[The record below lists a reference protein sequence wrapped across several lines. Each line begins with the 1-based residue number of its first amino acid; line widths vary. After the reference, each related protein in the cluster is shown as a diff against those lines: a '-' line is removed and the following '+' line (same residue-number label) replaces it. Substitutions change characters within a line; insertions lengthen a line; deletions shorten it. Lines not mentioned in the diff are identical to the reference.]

1 MKTLLNEPRPVT
13 HRPFARRVGWLG
25 TTALAM
31 GGCNQNLL
39 LVTALFVGEG
49 SIPGHGSAV
58 VPLLLAGLLLGY
70 AALPGWMELVM
81 MSPNRVGGIA
91 SACAEAFK
99 PYGSMLSTLTGVCY
113 WWGRIPVC
121 GLAALLYATAINRWF
136 IAGVP
141 VPAIACVLLGL
152 STLVN
157 LRGIHWVTRL
167 AVPIA
172 TGSALL
178 ALVAIVGS
186 VLMGT
191 ADWPRAADVHLTL
204 PFGGWFGTLTSTMS
218 GLYLIGFVAPAF
230 EAAAC
235 HAAETVNPERN
246 VRRAMK
252 FSAAMAAVYIVA
264 LPVVWLAVPA
274 AGPLGAD
281 LGRLLGATFAP
292 AFGALAKCAA
302 VWFIVF
308 NTLIGALQPLAGA
321 SRTLSQLADDGLAPG
336 CLSRRNVN
344 DVPVVATLATAGM
357 AAAFLLAGVPVWLV
371 AAANFAYLF
380 GIAMPS
386 IAVWLLRRHEPLA
399 PRLYRAPRFTIGLGL
414 AAAIAWCGATVLG
427 FQQFGRAA
435 VVAGLVMAYS
445 GVAIYAWRK
454 WEDRRR
460 AGLTGL
466 AFTLHFRLTGAM
478 LLVLALDGAGYLL
491 AVSQLPPGLVVLKTA
506 LEDLF
511 VVVAMLT
518 IMVGIV
524 LPGMIAYSAQEVAR
538 AARNLSRGTLRDF
551 SNAMNAL
558 GRGDLDAAEAIIDI
572 QHVEARSNDELGE
585 LAASFNALQVEVAS
599 AALGLAG
606 ARQGLHEARE
616 RLTRANAALQQKF
629 TEQQQLAAELLI
641 AKNAAEISNA
651 AKNRFMARMSHE
663 LRTPLNGVIGPA
675 ELLLDFEQSAAQ
687 HRLLAMIRHSGA
699 TLKDLIERILA
710 VAEIEEDLV
719 ALKKERFDLVD
730 LVREAA
736 HPFVIEA
743 ETRGLAF
750 NVETEGLEQ
759 GIVWSDAGR
768 IRQIIVNLLSNA
780 LKFTGHGGVSLRV
793 NLLSSRGGSGY
804 LRIAVQDTGRGI
816 SPESHERIFMPFAQ
830 ADESRTRE
838 CDGAGVGLFLV
849 RELVT
854 RFGGEIKVT
863 SELGGG
869 AIFAVLL
876 PMDVTFAAARRDAL
890 SSDDLPMAELPMIDT
905 APCDP
910 CDNLPPTPD
919 PAGQT
924 PSAPA
929 CLPGRV
935 SSPPRILL
943 AEDNQVN
950 RAVVVASLGR
960 LGLTAEI
967 VVDGEQAVHVFER
980 SQFDLVLMDCHMPKM
995 DGMAAIAAIRA
1006 SERTR
1011 GATPVPIMAITAD
1024 MTSANVEQCMAAGAS
1039 EVLAKPF
1046 TFAQFSERIMFR
1058 VNATGSSNNEAA
1070 GGNSVAAPVGHPAQH
1085 DAQIDMRCIDE
1096 LSDLADGDDGI
1107 ALVVDIVTTF
1117 REDGARQMAE
1127 LSSAV
1132 SARTMPRVGKI
1143 AHSLKSSSA
1152 YVGASGLS
1160 ALMREM
1166 EKRASANDTGAI
1178 SDLMGRAEQ
1187 AFASIDERLS
1197 EVIREMT

>member
-1 MKTLLNEPRPVT
+1 MTAVLNDPRPALR
-13 HRPFARRVGWLG
+13 RPFARRVGWLG

-39 LVTALFVGEG
+39 LATALFVGEG

-70 AALPGWMELVM
+70 AALPGWIELVM
-81 MSPNRVGGIA
+81 MSPGRVGGIA

-99 PYGSMLSTLTGVCY
+99 PYGSMLATLTGVCY

-121 GLAALLYATAINRWF
+121 GLAALLYANVINQWV
-136 IAGVP
+136 IADVP
-141 VPAIACVLLGL
+141 VPAIACALLGL
-152 STLVN
+152 STLAN
-157 LRGIHWVTRL
+157 LGGIHWVTRL

-178 ALVAIVGS
+178 ALTAIVGP

-191 ADWPRAADVHLTL
+191 ADWPRAADIHLTR
-204 PFGGWFGTLTSTMS
+204 PFEGWFGTLTSTMS

-246 VRRAMK
+246 VPRAMK
-252 FSAAMAAVYIVA
+252 ASAAMAAVYIVA
-264 LPVVWLAVPA
+264 LPALWLAVPA

-281 LGRLLGATFAP
+281 LGQLLGATFAP

-302 VWFIVF
+302 VWFVVF
-308 NTLIGALQPLAGA
+308 NTLVGALQPLAGA
-321 SRTLSQLADDGLAPG
+321 SRTLSQLADDGLAPD
-336 CLSRRNVN
+336 CLSRRNAN
-344 DVPVVATLATAGM
+344 DVPVVATLVTAGM
-357 AAAFLLAGVPVWLV
+357 AAAFLLVGVPVWLV

-380 GIAMPS
+380 GIAMPG

-414 AAAIAWCGATVLG
+414 AAAGAWCGATVLG

-445 GVAIYAWRK
+445 GVLIYAARK
-454 WEDRRR
+454 WQDRHR
-460 AGLTGL
+460 AGQ

-478 LLVLALDGAGYLL
+478 LLVLALGAVGYLL

-518 IMVGIV
+518 VMVGVV

-538 AARNLSRGTLRDF
+538 AARNLSGGTLRDF

-572 QHVEARSNDELGE
+572 QPIEARSNDELGE
-585 LAASFNALQVEVAS
+585 LAASFNILQVEVAS

-606 ARQGLHEARE
+606 ARQGLREARE
-616 RLTRANAALQQKF
+616 RLTRANTALQQKF
-629 TEQQQLAAELLI
+629 TEQQQLAAELLT

-675 ELLLDFEQSAAQ
+675 ELLLDFEQSAGQ

-699 TLKDLIERILA
+699 VLKDLIERILD
-710 VAEIEEDLV
+710 VAEIEENLV
-719 ALKKERFDLVD
+719 ALRKERFDMVD

-736 HPFVIEA
+736 HPFTVEA
-743 ETRGLAF
+743 GTRGLAF
-750 NVETEGLEQ
+750 HLDTEGLEA
-759 GIVWSDAGR
+759 GVVWSDSAR

-780 LKFTGHGGVSLRV
+780 LKFTVRGGVRLGV
-793 NLLSSRGGSGY
+793 HFLSGRGDACR
-804 LRIAVQDTGRGI
+804 LRIVVEDTGRGI
-816 SPESHERIFMPFAQ
+816 DPEHHERIFVPFSQ

-849 RELVT
+849 RELVM
-854 RFGGEIKVT
+854 RFGGEITVT

-869 AIFAVLL
+869 ATFVVLL
-876 PMDVTFAAARRDAL
+876 PMDVTFTAVPRKAL
-890 SSDDLPMAELPMIDT
+890 PPGDVPMAAGPMTGT
-905 APCDP
+905 APCD
-910 CDNLPPTPD
+910 NPPPPRV
-919 PAGQT
+919 PA
-924 PSAPA
+924 APAFEA
-929 CLPGRV
+929 CLPGRAN
-935 SSPPRILL
+935 SPARILL
-943 AEDNQVN
+943 AEDNRVN

-967 VVDGEQAVHVFER
+967 AEDGEQAVQVFEQ
-980 SQFDLVLMDCHMPKM
+980 SSFDLVLMDCHMPKM

-1006 SERTR
+1006 SERR
-1011 GATPVPIMAITAD
+1011 HGAAPVPIMAITAD

-1058 VNATGSSNNEAA
+1058 VGATASSNDEAA
-1070 GGNSVAAPVGHPAQH
+1070 GGNRVAATAGHPAQH
-1085 DAQIDMRCIDE
+1085 DAQIDMQCIDE

-1107 ALVVDIVTTF
+1107 ALAVDIITTF

-1127 LSSAV
+1127 LSLAV
-1132 SARTMPRVGKI
+1132 STRTMPRVGRI

-1152 YVGASGLS
+1152 YIGASGLS

-1166 EKRASANDTGAI
+1166 EQRASTDEAGSI
-1178 SDLMGRAEQ
+1178 PDLMERAER
-1187 AFASIDERLS
+1187 AFVSIDACLS
-1197 EVIREMT
+1197 DVIREMT